1 MKGAT
6 PRRGAGFTLVEI
18 MIVVIILGLL
28 TAIALPSIAKARQRS
43 QLNRAKA
50 DLRAIAGAVHL
61 LVMDT
66 ARWPGGITL
75 PNSQE
80 TWDLT
85 GADAGL
91 ITNNSSFARWNG
103 PYIRAIPLDPWGV
116 PYFFDPDYTTA
127 NGVEAV
133 VGSSG
138 PNRSGHNVY
147 DSDNIYEIV
156 GR

>member
-1 MKGAT
+1 MHERVTRHA
-6 PRRGAGFTLVEI
+6 AGYTLVEI

-28 TAIALPSIAKARQRS
+28 AAIALPSIAKARQRS
-43 QLNRAKA
+43 QINRAKA

-66 ARWPGGITL
+66 ARWPGGIVL
-75 PNSQE
+75 PNSAE
-80 TWDLT
+80 TWDLS
-85 GADAGL
+85 GGNAG
-91 ITNNSSFARWNG
+91 IVTNNGTFSRWNG
-103 PYIRAIPLDPWGV
+103 PYIRAVPLDPWGV
-116 PYFFDPDYTTA
+116 PYFFDPDYTTEA
-127 NGVEAV
+127 GVEAV